1 MLYVY
6 FENITFQDLAQELV
20 SVFQGL
26 GYQAQLTSS
35 ISRQSY
41 LDLYIIFGMNDF
53 NSDVVPPNY
62 IVYQL
67 EQTTGQD
74 ESNWFSERYVNHM
87 KKALAVWDYSLV
99 NYQNLKK
106 LGIKNL
112 EYVPIQYL
120 RTCDQITQKSP
131 TQKDI
136 DIFFFGS
143 MNERR
148 QAIIDELQKRGL
160 TVVVKT
166 NVWKVERD
174 ELISRSKFVLNI
186 HYYQTSILE
195 TTRLSYLLSNNCHV
209 ISESSKDQLLDR
221 WHQKYLLSSSYEGL
235 VDLCCQAVQA
245 YQSLNLSL
253 PATEAPPSTLSQF
266 LSDLTFKSFAEYKTQ
281 TWQSK
286 LPILKLESAYGYLLS
301 KMTVEQQLTHEATLP
316 QIEAPVIDSSDIFE
330 AECEI
335 TENQELTLKL
345 PKLIYEDLPC
355 VSIVTVTYNRK
366 SVFPM
371 AIRNYELFEYPR
383 DKIEWIIVDDSDNGE
398 SLSDIL
404 PKSNR
409 IKYYKLDTTG
419 RLSIG
424 HKRNFGVEN
433 ASHEYI
439 FFMDDDDYYYPLS
452 IYARMAVLL
461 KYPQY
466 DLVGVTDLDI
476 YDVVNEFS
484 AKIKGSHVSEASMAL
499 KKSFWKECQFPV
511 KFNSLGEGYP
521 FTKGRRNRIVKMP
534 SCFNLIALTHWTN
547 YTQANR
553 SYQKFQSVEKKS
565 NILRILD
572 LQTRLFIFDLFDR
585 IKKSHTPTQSAS
597 QCAP

>member
-20 SVFQGL
+20 TIFQSM
-26 GYQAQLTSS
+26 GYQAQLTST
-35 ISRQSY
+35 ISKQNY

-53 NSDVVPPNY
+53 NSPLTPPNY

-74 ESNWFSERYVNHM
+74 ESKWFNERYLNYLR
-87 KKALAVWDYSLV
+87 KALAVWDYSLI

-106 LGIKNL
+106 LGIRNI

-120 RTCDQITQKSP
+120 RTCDIIKQCAPAS
-131 TQKDI
+131 KDI

-143 MNERR
+143 MNDRR
-148 QAIIDELQKRGL
+148 QSLITQLQSRGL
-160 TVVVKT
+160 NVVVKT
-166 NVWKVERD
+166 NVWKAERD
-174 ELISRSKFVLNI
+174 ELIARSKFVLNI
-186 HYYQTSILE
+186 HFYQHSILE

-209 ISESSKDQLLDR
+209 ISESSGDQLLDR
-221 WHQKYLLSSSYEGL
+221 WHQKYIQFATYDGL
-235 VDLCCQAVQA
+235 ADLCCQAVEA
-245 YQSLNLSL
+245 YNNMSQPN
-253 PATEAPPSTLSQF
+253 PSNTIGQF
-266 LSDLTFKSFAEYKTQ
+266 LSDLAFKHFTEYKTQ
-281 TWQSK
+281 TWLSK
-286 LPILKLESAYGYLLS
+286 LPIAKLVSTYGYLLP
-301 KMTVEQQLTHEATLP
+301 KMSVEEQLTVEATLP
-316 QIEAPVIDSSDIFE
+316 QIETPVIDSSDIFE

-345 PKLIYEDLPC
+345 PKLNYEDLPC
-355 VSIVTVTYNRK
+355 VSIVTITYNRK

-433 ASHEYI
+433 ATHDYI

-452 IYARMAVLL
+452 LYARMAVLL

-476 YDVVNEFS
+476 YDVVHEFS
-484 AKIKGSHVSEASMAL
+484 AKIKGSHVSEASMAF

-521 FTKGRRNRIVKMP
+521 FTKGRRNRVVKMP

-547 YTQANR
+547 YTQSNR
-553 SYQKFQSVEKKS
+553 SYKKFQSVEKKS

-585 IKKSHTPTQSAS
+585 IKKSHNPPTQ
-597 QCAP
+597 